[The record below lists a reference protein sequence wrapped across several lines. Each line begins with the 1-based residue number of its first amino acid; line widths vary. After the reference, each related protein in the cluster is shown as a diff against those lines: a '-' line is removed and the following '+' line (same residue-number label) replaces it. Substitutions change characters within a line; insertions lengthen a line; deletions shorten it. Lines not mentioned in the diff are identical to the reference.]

1 MFLFF
6 GFLLVLI
13 GLNAIQM
20 GRLKVLLVYLVVG
33 VFLDIIIRPLW
44 VVSFNILVS

>member
-1 MFLFF
+1 MLLFF
-6 GFLLVLI
+6 GFRLLLI
-13 GLNAIQM
+13 GLNAIPM

-44 VVSFNILVS
+44 VVSLYILVS